1 MNATGW
7 HQYEVHTLGRRT
19 RALNPPRI
27 RVIHALGPTPK
38 GPVTC
43 PVACV
48 LWLRCNDAWCCRHLK
63 KKKQSLCALCRV
75 ALLVPPFGTGCMGP
89 ASGRLTGWPMASTKA
104 QQDRANRI
112 SSYLG
117 GSIPIWRGVAQIP
130 GTNFY
135 PWHRRTVAPSRVA
148 LFVHHRALLRGPPQR
163 LLPGL
168 PPCSQQMQG
177 VPPPPAGANAN
188 VTRVGGCPSHLE
200 SLSCLCQH

>member
-63 KKKQSLCALCRV
+63 KKKKKKSVCTVQGRAVGSPFRHGLHGARVWPVNWLANGIDQGTARPSQSH
-75 ALLVPPFGTGCMGP
+75 LVV
-89 ASGRLTGWPMASTKA
+89 S
-104 QQDRANRI
+104 
-112 SSYLG
+112 
-117 GSIPIWRGVAQIP
+117 WREHPNLARRRPNPRDQFLSLAP
-130 GTNFY
+130 S
-135 PWHRRTVAPSRVA
+135 HRRTVAGRTLRAPSRIVA
-148 LFVHHRALLRGPPQR
+148 RAPTALASR
-163 LLPGL
+163 
-168 PPCSQQMQG
+168 
-177 VPPPPAGANAN
+177 PAAVQPANARCAAA
-188 VTRVGGCPSHLE
+188 TGRR
-200 SLSCLCQH
+200 QR